1 MRVLFAGTPEVALPT
16 LQALMNHPEHELV
29 GVLTRA
35 DARKGRGR
43 APHASPVAALAREA
57 GLDVHTPATLR
68 DESARIWVRTLDADV
83 AVVVAYGRLI
93 PAALL
98 DIPKHGWLNLHF
110 SLLPAWRGAAPVQ
123 RALIAGDTTTGAS
136 VFRLEEGMDTG
147 PVYARLTEAIRPTD
161 TSGDLLTRL
170 AEAGAPLVVDVLRA
184 LNLGTAALEP
194 QAEEGVTVAP
204 MLTSADG
211 EIRWADPAPAS
222 DRRVR
227 GVTPAPGAHT
237 FYDGA
242 RLRLG
247 PVAVVPE
254 VADLP
259 PGRLRVTKHEVLVG
273 TGDCAVRLG
282 QVAPAGKKWM
292 AAEAWARGARPP
304 VGAVLGVQGRE
315 L

>member
-1 MRVLFAGTPEVALPT
+1 MVGNFRLADVGVGRTVAEAEQVARRNRTRLGLGQPAVQRPTGNRVFGGVFYEVA
-16 LQALMNHPEHELV
+16 Q
-29 GVLTRA
+29 GVLTGFGRKSA
-35 DARKGRGR
+35 D
-43 APHASPVAALAREA
+43 
-57 GLDVHTPATLR
+57 
-68 DESARIWVRTLDADV
+68 LDADV

-136 VFRLEEGMDTG
+136 VFRLDEGMDTG

-211 EIRWADPAPAS
+211 EIRWADPARVI

-254 VADLP
+254 VADLL
-259 PGRLRVTKHEVLVG
+259 PGQLRVTKHDVLVG
-273 TGDCAVRLG
+273 TGACAVRLG